1 MTGRRDVV
9 RPVRGFAGLIVAPAG
24 QGPAGPASSDH
35 GYVSY
40 GEAASATTIMLMPGD
55 RQQLVFPAT
64 TSNGLLAASPFA
76 GHVFWD
82 GSAVRP
88 RKAGDTMI
96 LRLDLTSSAF
106 VANGDIEIQ
115 LDIGGS
121 FGVIQTVPR
130 ALKKPAGVLEKIS
143 ESFPV
148 FVGATFVANG
158 GALYLTTSVP
168 TTISMVALLV
178 FPLTAAP

>member
-1 MTGRRDVV
+1 M
-9 RPVRGFAGLIVAPAG
+9 PVRSFRGILVAPAA
-24 QGPAGPASSDH
+24 QGPPGPASSDH

-40 GEAASATTIMLMPGD
+40 GEASTAPAMVLAPGD
-55 RQQLVFPAT
+55 RQQLAFSAS

-82 GSAVRP
+82 GSVVRP
-88 RKAGDTMI
+88 RKSGDTML
-96 LRLDLTSSAF
+96 LRLDLTSSSF

-121 FGVIQTVPR
+121 FGVIQTVQR
-130 ALKKPAGVLEKIS
+130 ALKKPAGVLEQIS

-148 FVGATFVANG
+148 FVGQTFLANG
-158 GALYLTTSVP
+158 ASLLLTASVP
-168 TTISMVALLV
+168 TAVSMVALVV